1 VGREAAEGLAA
12 VIKAGAAFDDHMGDM
27 LVPFLALANGE
38 SQYTVANLTSHLS
51 TNIEVVKMFIKTEIE
66 AVKHAGNVLI
76 KVRGVGLNMM

>member
-1 VGREAAEGLAA
+1 
-12 VIKAGAAFDDHMGDM
+12 MGDM
-27 LVPFLALANGE
+27 LVPFLALADGE

-66 AVKHAGNVLI
+66 AIKRTSNILI